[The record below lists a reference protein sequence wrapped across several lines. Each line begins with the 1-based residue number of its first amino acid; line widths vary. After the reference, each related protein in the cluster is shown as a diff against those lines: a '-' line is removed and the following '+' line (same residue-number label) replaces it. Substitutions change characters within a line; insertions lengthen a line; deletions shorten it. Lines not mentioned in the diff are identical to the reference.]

1 MTDTREM
8 QRRHVKRIADELEA
22 VQEGRA
28 YYMDDDPYQLLYLD
42 DADEDMP
49 EEAEQAW
56 FSDYFDETYNE
67 HFIIDSTGELVG
79 VRIMVACG
87 GPNVWVDTYQQE
99 VVSYWGCDVERYPLH
114 PSTSADIEELYR
126 ELMPEVSR

>member
-8 QRRHVKRIADELEA
+8 QRRHVERIAGELEA

-49 EEAEQAW
+49 EDAEQAW
-56 FSDYFDETYNE
+56 FSDYFEETYNT
-67 HFIIDSTGELVG
+67 HYVIDSTGELVG
-79 VRIMVACG
+79 VRIMVAFG
-87 GPNVWVDTYQQE
+87 GPNVWVDTYNGE
-99 VVSYWGCDVERYPLH
+99 VVSYWGGDVERYPLH
-114 PSTSADIEELYR
+114 PSTCSDIEDWAR